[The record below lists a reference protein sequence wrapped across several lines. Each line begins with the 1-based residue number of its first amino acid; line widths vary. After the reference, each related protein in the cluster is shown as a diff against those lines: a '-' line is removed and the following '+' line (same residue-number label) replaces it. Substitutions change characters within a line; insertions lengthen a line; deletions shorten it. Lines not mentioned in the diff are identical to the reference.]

1 MSGRD
6 FKIQIIQAIQPSEKA
21 KDLIRMIDVLA
32 EARAGVRGGP
42 AARADYQ
49 FSAKVLCILFDPVKP
64 SLYREAMPRAR
75 LLFQGIAT
83 DAEVEDRFRRAIA
96 VHLVGEPTGWRPP
109 TSSPRRAFRFPL
121 PASRLRAMPDQEGL
135 SALS

>member
-42 AARADYQ
+42 AAAADYQ

-75 LLFQGIAT
+75 LFFQGIAT

-96 VHLVGEPTGWRPP
+96 VHLVGEQSLSRVVEMG
-109 TSSPRRAFRFPL
+109 AFESL
-121 PASRLRAMPDQEGL
+121 GLETEGL
-135 SALS
+135 ATADE